1 MKNRPLDLVLKKY
14 ANKKISLGRAAELAK
29 LSVSDFMMK
38 AKEANIAI
46 NYTTEQL
53 ENDFKAA
60 LRAR

>member
-14 ANKKISLGRAAELAK
+14 ASKEISLGRAAELAK